1 MGDISKGQNERLLYN
16 IPNFLTPQDSDHI
29 KEYIHHIE
37 KDILE
42 LPEQVNPYYSGT
54 TSRHGQY
61 NFFEQVQQDLNI
73 PLGEYVRDTIY
84 EFFPEDTDEI
94 WVKSWCNCLHTREEI
109 PIHFHGFD
117 IETDQEDFISGNIF
131 LSNNNQPNPWYT
143 HYETYGD
150 IINEQGTLS
159 IISSYQPHAVPPNH
173 LEQNRY
179 SCAFDVY
186 MNNPPIN
193 TETDMYTHYVK

>member
-29 KEYIHHIE
+29 KEYIHYIE

-42 LPEQVNPYYSGT
+42 LPESPRAYYSGT

-61 NFFEQVQQDLNI
+61 NFFEQVHEDLNI
-73 PLGEYVRDTIY
+73 PLGEYVRDCIY

-109 PIHFHGFD
+109 PIHYHGFD
-117 IETDQEDFISGNIF
+117 IDTDTHDFISGNIF
-131 LSNNNQPNPWYT
+131 LSNNNQPHPWYT

-173 LEQNRY
+173 LDHPRY

-186 MNNPPIN
+186 MNNKPDN
-193 TETDMYTHYVK
+193 AETDMYTHYVK